1 MEQIDT
7 NEQSIQE
14 YWTEKIN
21 KELLGRKITKIEY
34 LTKDE
39 VDNNMWYKSPIA
51 IELDNRIWLI
61 PMADDEG
68 NDGGSISTNIKNLP
82 IIPTI

>member
-1 MEQIDT
+1 MKQIDT

>member
-1 MEQIDT
+1 MKQIDT

-51 IELDNRIWLI
+51 IQLDNKIWLI
-61 PMADDEG
+61 PLADDEG
-68 NDGGSISTNIKNLP
+68 NDGGSISTSIKNLP

>member
-1 MEQIDT
+1 MKQIDT

-34 LTKDE
+34 LTQKELD
-39 VDNNMWYKSPIA
+39 DNMWDKSPIA
-51 IELDNRIWLI
+51 IELDNRIWLVQ
-61 PMADDEG
+61 MADDEG
-68 NDGGSISTNIKNLP
+68 NDGGSISTNIKNLSV
-82 IIPTI
+82 IPTI

>member
-1 MEQIDT
+1 MKQINT

-51 IELDNRIWLI
+51 IQLDNRIWLV

>member
-1 MEQIDT
+1 MKQIDT

-34 LTKDE
+34 LTQDE

-51 IELDNRIWLI
+51 IELDNRIWLV
-61 PMADDEG
+61 PMAVDRDWET
-68 NDGGSISTNIKNLP
+68 SVRTM
-82 IIPTI
+82 

>member
-1 MEQIDT
+1 MKQIDT

-34 LTKDE
+34 LTQKELD
-39 VDNNMWYKSPIA
+39 DNMWNKSPIA
-51 IELDNRIWLI
+51 IELDNRIWLV

-68 NDGGSISTNIKNLP
+68 NDGGSISTNIKNLSV
-82 IIPTI
+82 IPTI

>member
-1 MEQIDT
+1 MKQIDT

-34 LTKDE
+34 LTQKELD
-39 VDNNMWYKSPIA
+39 DNMWDKSPIA
-51 IELDNRIWLI
+51 IELDNRIWLV

-68 NDGGSISTNIKNLP
+68 NDGGSISTNIKNLSV
-82 IIPTI
+82 IPTI

>member
-1 MEQIDT
+1 MKQIDT

-21 KELLGRKITKIEY
+21 KELLGKKITKIEY
-34 LTKDE
+34 LTQEELDE
-39 VDNNMWYKSPIA
+39 SMWDKSPIA
-51 IELDNRIWLI
+51 IELDNRIWLV

-68 NDGGSISTNIKNLP
+68 NNGGSISTNIKNLP
-82 IIPTI
+82 VIPTI

>member
-1 MEQIDT
+1 MKQIDT
-7 NEQSIQE
+7 NEQSIQD

-34 LTKDE
+34 LTKKELD
-39 VDNNMWYKSPIA
+39 DNMWDKSPIA
-51 IELDNRIWLI
+51 IELDNRIWLV

-68 NDGGSISTNIKNLP
+68 NDGGSISTNIKNLSV
-82 IIPTI
+82 IPTI

>member
-1 MEQIDT
+1 MKQIDT

-34 LTKDE
+34 LTQE
-39 VDNNMWYKSPIA
+39 ELDNNMWDKSPIA
-51 IELDNRIWLI
+51 IELDNRIWLV

-82 IIPTI
+82 VIPTI

>member
-1 MEQIDT
+1 MKQIDT

-34 LTKDE
+34 LTQKELD
-39 VDNNMWYKSPIA
+39 DNMWDKSPIA
-51 IELDNRIWLI
+51 IELDNRIWLV

-68 NDGGSISTNIKNLP
+68 NNGGSISTNIKNLP

>member
-1 MEQIDT
+1 MKQIDT

-34 LTKDE
+34 LTQDE
-39 VDNNMWYKSPIA
+39 LDNNMWDKSPIA
-51 IELDNRIWLI
+51 IELDNRIWLV

>member
-1 MEQIDT
+1 MKQIDT

-34 LTKDE
+34 LTQKELD
-39 VDNNMWYKSPIA
+39 DNMWDRSPIA
-51 IELDNRIWLI
+51 IELDNRIWLV

>member
-1 MEQIDT
+1 MKQIDT

-39 VDNNMWYKSPIA
+39 VDNNMWYKTPIA
-51 IELDNRIWLI
+51 IQLDKRIWLI

>member
-1 MEQIDT
+1 MKQIDT

-34 LTKDE
+34 LTQKELD
-39 VDNNMWYKSPIA
+39 DNMWDKSPIA
-51 IELDNRIWLI
+51 IELDNRIWLV

>member
-1 MEQIDT
+1 MKQIDT

-61 PMADDEG
+61 PLADDEG
-68 NDGGSISTNIKNLP
+68 NDGGSISTSIKNLP

>member
-1 MEQIDT
+1 MKQIDT

-34 LTKDE
+34 LTQKELD
-39 VDNNMWYKSPIA
+39 DNMWDKSPIA
-51 IELDNRIWLI
+51 IELDNRIWLV

-68 NDGGSISTNIKNLP
+68 NNGGSISTNIKNLSV
-82 IIPTI
+82 IPTI

>member
-1 MEQIDT
+1 MKQIDT

-51 IELDNRIWLI
+51 IELDNRIWLV

>member
-1 MEQIDT
+1 MKQINT

-39 VDNNMWYKSPIA
+39 VDINMWYKSPIA
-51 IELDNRIWLI
+51 IELDNRIWLV

>member
-1 MEQIDT
+1 MKQIDT

-34 LTKDE
+34 LTQDE
-39 VDNNMWYKSPIA
+39 LDDNMWDKSPIA
-51 IELDNRIWLI
+51 IELDNRIWLV

-68 NDGGSISTNIKNLP
+68 NDGGSISTNIKNLSV
-82 IIPTI
+82 IPTI

>member
-1 MEQIDT
+1 MKQIDT

-34 LTKDE
+34 LTQDE
-39 VDNNMWYKSPIA
+39 LDNNMWDRSPIA
-51 IELDNRIWLI
+51 IELDNRIWLV

>member
-1 MEQIDT
+1 MKQIDT

-34 LTKDE
+34 LTQDE

-51 IELDNRIWLI
+51 IELDNRIWLV

-68 NDGGSISTNIKNLP
+68 NDGGSISTNIKNLSV
-82 IIPTI
+82 IPTI

>member
-1 MEQIDT
+1 MKQIDT

-34 LTKDE
+34 LTQKELD
-39 VDNNMWYKSPIA
+39 DNMWDKSPIA
-51 IELDNRIWLI
+51 IELDNKIWLV

-68 NDGGSISTNIKNLP
+68 NNGGSISTNIKNLP
-82 IIPTI
+82 VIPTI

>member
-1 MEQIDT
+1 MKQIDT

-34 LTKDE
+34 LTQKELD
-39 VDNNMWYKSPIA
+39 DNMWNKSPIA
-51 IELDNRIWLI
+51 IELDNRIWLV

-68 NDGGSISTNIKNLP
+68 NNGGSISTNIKNLSV
-82 IIPTI
+82 IPTI

>member
-1 MEQIDT
+1 MKQIDT

-14 YWTEKIN
+14 HWTEKIN

-34 LTKDE
+34 LTQDE
-39 VDNNMWYKSPIA
+39 LDNNMWDRSPIA
-51 IELDNRIWLI
+51 IELDNRIWLV

>member
-1 MEQIDT
+1 MKQINT

-51 IELDNRIWLI
+51 IELDNRIWLV